1 MNQVRC
7 KNITMKIGSWGY
19 GERREPTQIDTK
31 DDLDIG
37 NNYKALALAL
47 PSKETLESA
56 LETSFRPIF
65 A

>member
-1 MNQVRC
+1 
-7 KNITMKIGSWGY
+7 MKIGSWGY
-19 GERREPTQIDTK
+19 GIYCIIFKENERREPTQIDTK